1 MSNVKRRKW
10 PIPALILFSLCICG
24 CYPCRKTIVFI
35 TVPAEQCCEIREE
48 VRDLSSHGVPMNR
61 IDSLF
66 IEVQKAS
73 EKARIEAYDATKHLI
88 P

>member
-1 MSNVKRRKW
+1 M
-10 PIPALILFSLCICG
+10 
-24 CYPCRKTIVFI
+24 FI

-73 EKARIEAYDATKHLI
+73 IKARIEAHEATKHLI
-88 P
+88 Q

>member
-1 MSNVKRRKW
+1 MKLRKCL
-10 PIPALILFSLCICG
+10 IPALAMFGLLMTGCCIH
-24 CYPCRKTIVFI
+24 RKTIVFI

-73 EKARIEAYDATKHLI
+73 RKARVEAYEATKHLI
-88 P
+88 Q